1 MLPYLPTVAAQAG
14 HPSTKSRPGEVIRRW
29 HRTARMSLC
38 GAGHMLMR
46 KTTNTITV
54 PAVLRISYTLHFY
67 DFIIPLAHMLRKR
80 NRKTFFDS
88 SKPLITSMCPF
99 VGTLRL
105 SMDFLLDFGVDIQG
119 KSDFISALKVIFVIF
134 KVVNSFKQL
143 LQHGVPGRCVPVPV
157 VG

>member
-1 MLPYLPTVAAQAG
+1 
-14 HPSTKSRPGEVIRRW
+14 
-29 HRTARMSLC
+29 
-38 GAGHMLMR
+38 MR

>member
-99 VGTLRL
+99 L
-105 SMDFLLDFGVDIQG
+105 STCLIIGFTPME
-119 KSDFISALKVIFVIF
+119 
-134 KVVNSFKQL
+134 
-143 LQHGVPGRCVPVPV
+143 RR
-157 VG
+157 